1 MMSDL
6 SFVELTALSKIVE
19 KAIKEKKDSGET
31 LDPGNY
37 DYNVDLHLEGS
48 LSRGNE
54 TKASPPFAMDKF
66 LKALLLR
73 YAQGMADQ
81 GHAWLVSILSIDGG
95 LGAVIKMGPDAV
107 IKTVNPTLV
116 SAWETAEDN
125 AKKYFQAIT
134 PKSDRAG
141 NTVVAGCLE
150 KVVEAKVTSAKKK
163 PKK

>member
-19 KAIKEKKDSGET
+19 KAIKEKKNNGET

-48 LSRGNE
+48 LSRGKD

-141 NTVVAGCLE
+141 NTVVAGGLE
-150 KVVEAKVTSAKKK
+150 KLAKAKVVSSAKKK
-163 PKK
+163 PK